1 MSFQLFVTLPL
12 LKDIPLHQELPLG
25 LAQST
30 AVNTAGLTTTPKVS
44 RGPVCGV
51 VRSSQKETMS
61 PSPMRQASGVSEG
74 ALTPSQDEGSD
85 TASEVTVLGP
95 ALPQRKGTL
104 LL

>member
-30 AVNTAGLTTTPKVS
+30 AVNTAGLTTAPKVS

-51 VRSSQKETMS
+51 VSSQKETMS

-74 ALTPSQDEGSD
+74 ALTPSLGEGSD